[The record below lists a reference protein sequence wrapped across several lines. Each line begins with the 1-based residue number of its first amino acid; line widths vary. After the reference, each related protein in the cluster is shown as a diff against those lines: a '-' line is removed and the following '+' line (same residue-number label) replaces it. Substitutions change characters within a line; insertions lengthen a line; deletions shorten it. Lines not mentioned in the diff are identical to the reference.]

1 MFLFNLAYTALLTLC
16 NASQSEEEMFPIED
30 IRKTYPCLREM
41 RVYGMSI
48 IWIEIYVTF
57 VPVSDSRS

>member
-30 IRKTYPCLREM
+30 IHKTYPCLWEI